1 MAVGLSHSPVGNAE
15 TYVRRP
21 NTTPGQP
28 VTLPVPTWGWHGTVY
43 VTVSICPTVD
53 DFCSGGYQY
62 TRTVTQAPAD
72 AVTADLEVP
81 ANPVFVPEE
90 DSFVTLHNPGGGKLY
105 LVPTDTGEITAGQ
118 RTEITWRDPREAV
131 ALQAARCPT
140 GFRPNQPTDINATR
154 CEFFDLHRSVAAI
167 EDVAFTAY
175 PLHHKVITDPNAPE
189 GTSLKVYAKGYND
202 VTQAL
207 SYELEDSSGT
217 TVAGP
222 VTWAPSYDPAG
233 LYDPPAVLDFDPTA
247 AAGHQLPDGDYTLN
261 ITTTVTKG
269 GLTKSDTEPIAL
281 QLADNPPPD
290 DLGRFELE
298 SAQRDVRGTTPAT
311 VSVQGWHDP
320 EISGTLHVRNA
331 SGTEVWQQ
339 RVGPDCR
346 GDLCQGD
353 TSPGSPAWY
362 DFRWPGK
369 TTAGK
374 ALPVGTY
381 RASMTVNDHWGRT
394 VNAVDVGSLYITHLA
409 NRTKTVRYVPA
420 DSRWISNTVGR
431 CSSAPSPGPH
441 RWAGSVAILS
451 LSRCASRAGTSDNAF
466 QSFTLGLREPGQ
478 VQGAPLSGG
487 GLRCADP
494 RSSEGLDRLPGEQRQ
509 VGTQGRPVRATW
521 LAHRPRPDPRC
532 QSGDRDVVPDPRAGT
547 GERRQQVG
555 PQVLAGHL
563 DLPSLGQV
571 TRAPVRR

>member
-1 MAVGLSHSPVGNAE
+1 M
-15 TYVRRP
+15 
-21 NTTPGQP
+21 
-28 VTLPVPTWGWHGTVY
+28 TLPVPTWGWHGTVY

-233 LYDPPAVLDFDPTA
+233 LYDA
-247 AAGHQLPDGDYTLN
+247 ARGPRLRPDGSSRSPAARRRLHAEHHHDRDQ
-261 ITTTVTKG
+261 G
-269 GLTKSDTEPIAL
+269 RPDQERHR
-281 QLADNPPPD
+281 ADRAPARRQPSARRPRPLRAWSRPSATSVAPPRP
-290 DLGRFELE
+290 R
-298 SAQRDVRGTTPAT
+298 SRCRAGTTPRSSAPCT
-311 VSVQGWHDP
+311 
-320 EISGTLHVRNA
+320 SGTRPAPRSGSNA
-331 SGTEVWQQ
+331 SGPTAWVISANGAPIPGH
-339 RVGPDCR
+339 RPGTTSVGP
-346 GDLCQGD
+346 
-353 TSPGSPAWY
+353 
-362 DFRWPGK
+362 
-369 TTAGK
+369 
-374 ALPVGTY
+374 
-381 RASMTVNDHWGRT
+381 GR
-394 VNAVDVGSLYITHLA
+394 
-409 NRTKTVRYVPA
+409 R
-420 DSRWISNTVGR
+420 
-431 CSSAPSPGPH
+431 
-441 RWAGSVAILS
+441 
-451 LSRCASRAGTSDNAF
+451 
-466 QSFTLGLREPGQ
+466 
-478 VQGAPLSGG
+478 
-487 GLRCADP
+487 
-494 RSSEGLDRLPGEQRQ
+494 
-509 VGTQGRPVRATW
+509 RPVR
-521 LAHRPRPDPRC
+521 RC
-532 QSGDRDVVPDPRAGT
+532 PWAPTA
-547 GERRQQVG
+547 RR
-555 PQVLAGHL
+555 
-563 DLPSLGQV
+563 
-571 TRAPVRR
+571 